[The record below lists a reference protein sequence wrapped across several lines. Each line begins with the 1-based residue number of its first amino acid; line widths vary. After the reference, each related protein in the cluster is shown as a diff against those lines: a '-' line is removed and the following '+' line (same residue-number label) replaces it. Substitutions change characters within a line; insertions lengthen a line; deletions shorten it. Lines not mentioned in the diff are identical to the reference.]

1 MPPPLVDSFENWE
14 GNSQYSPM
22 GNNYGNPLFN
32 LLMKS
37 MLGNNYNPM
46 PVNGQSMYDAHIERQ
61 RSMHFMDLQR
71 SSMANN
77 MLFQKIG
84 FSNSSAANILGAA
97 SGSPEGM
104 IAKMLSP
111 LVGGNPMAAS
121 MQMYAGL
128 SGAGVM
134 GNFGRYDSITAGETM
149 QSMEELA
156 NNFYTKKSYGGPGG
170 AKENI
175 ENRFVEQ
182 IMERATTPDGLK
194 DLKAAGIDKAL
205 DLSTL
210 DKDSSGNLTDEGK
223 ASLKS
228 RAEALKKQITDQ
240 ESDIGRKIDEASRQ
254 NTMQANAGLDIS
266 KKFKEAMA
274 ANDNALKVAAEKK
287 LQDYLEKEIKLDPTE
302 INKLKDSS
310 GKLDTSKIDA
320 KFAQM
325 KEPSFLNNIRDQN
338 RQAAAAG
345 GIYTGFDFEK
355 TRGFKLEDITSGFT
369 RAADLR
375 MLGDRKK
382 QTPAQAMADF
392 SKHGMGAM
400 SAARSVFG
408 DKSGSELVGKIS
420 DLVGAS
426 AVDLGSEKGA
436 NEIEDLLRKTNA
448 TARVAGVSIKTMLAI
463 IDSTRQLAANNPAL
477 QNMNAGAS
485 TEIALKAVSTA
496 ARMGAQM
503 SAEDYRK
510 AGGGQGL
517 ATKEIEAGT
526 TFAASDMGRADIA
539 LLHTVKTLKPEA
551 YNQVE
556 GMLKRGEITA
566 ETLTNQ
572 GKLNQ
577 LAKTLGMDPS
587 QLSTQVLQNPLVA
600 QEGLKDKKI
609 SSTVSTDI
617 MRATAVRSLDDQFK
631 AKNID
636 LEKEYRRTGDMS
648 KVKLKAFMA
657 AGTEGELRNSLNV
670 YGSQFFDEI
679 AQRVND
685 PKGEK
690 KSQFDALVKEQAEQE
705 KAMSKRMDASQAGVK
720 SQIFDAIL
728 KGNGLKD
735 TAQKVAEVFAVTK
748 PMATSQD
755 PNVLKTTQEA
765 QKATEESMAL
775 LTGPGGKKK
784 TDDELAKQKSAS
796 GGSAVMEI
804 LNKQISAGR
813 EAAKVYGK
821 NEDAAEL
828 KDLKIVGSAEDQG
841 KAIQEALKTIKNT
854 DYASAEEASEDLKKL
869 REKERSGKPL
879 EALEKERLQ
888 ALNLLG
894 STVTNEKGFSVMK
907 QGKFSLRSLMA
918 ASPAAH
924 ADRLAKYELEKSKEG
939 LVQNAGEQLELI
951 AKQTPITREGQT
963 EQATLKETLNQ
974 YRDKKTGKV
983 DYKKMYDEYQHKS
996 GYFKS
1001 LSEDKMRS
1009 LNEGQFGTKMQG
1021 VTNLLEKEQD
1031 RIAAAGGPSA
1041 GDPSKAMGASMDSL
1055 KESIEKLNESV
1066 ATGGAMASA
1075 ITNLATQLAT
1085 LLNGGGRAPL
1095 PQSP

>member
-1 MPPPLVDSFENWE
+1 MAAPLVDSFENWE

-97 SGSPEGM
+97 AGSPEGLT
-104 IAKMLSP
+104 AKMLSP

-156 NNFYTKKSYGGPGG
+156 NNFYTKKSYEGPGG
-170 AKENI
+170 VKENI

-182 IMERATTPDGLK
+182 IMSRGETSAGLD

-205 DLSTL
+205 DLDSL
-210 DKDSSGNLTDEGK
+210 DKDSSGKLTDKGK

-240 ESDIGRKIDEASRQ
+240 ESDIGKRIDEASRLNIQ
-254 NTMQANAGLDIS
+254 TANAGLDIS
-266 KKFKEAMA
+266 KEFKDAMDG
-274 ANDNALKVAAEKK
+274 NDAALKVVAEKR
-287 LQDYLEKEIKLDPTE
+287 LNDYLEKELKLDASE
-302 INKLKDSS
+302 INKLKTAS
-310 GKLDTSKIDA
+310 GALDTSKINT
-320 KFAQM
+320 KLTQM
-325 KEPSFLNNIRDQN
+325 KGPNFLNNIRDQN
-338 RQAAAAG
+338 KQAAAAG

-375 MLGDRKK
+375 MLGDRKN

-510 AGGGQGL
+510 AGGAQGL
-517 ATKEIEAGT
+517 ATKEIEAGQ

-539 LLHTVKTLKPEA
+539 LLQTVKTLKPEA
-551 YNQVE
+551 YDQVE
-556 GMLKRGEITA
+556 GMMKRGEITA

-577 LAKTLGMDPS
+577 LAKTLGMDPG
-587 QLSTQVLQNPLVA
+587 QLSTEVLQNPLVA
-600 QEGLKDKKI
+600 QEGLKDKRI
-609 SSTVSTDI
+609 ASVVATDI

-631 AKNID
+631 AKGID
-636 LEKEYRRTGDMS
+636 LEKIYRQTGDMG
-648 KVKLKAFMA
+648 KVKQIAFMKS
-657 AGTEGELRNSLNV
+657 AGQKELQSSLNV

-690 KSQFDALVKEQAEQE
+690 RAKLDALVKEQAEQE
-705 KAMSKRMDASQAGVK
+705 KAMSKRMDASHAGVK

-735 TAQKVAEVFAVTK
+735 TAQKVSEVFAITK
-748 PMATSQD
+748 PMADSKD

-765 QKATEESMAL
+765 QKATEESIAL
-775 LTGPGGKKK
+775 LTGPGGRKK
-784 TDDELAKQKSAS
+784 TDDEIAKEKSAS

-821 NEDAAEL
+821 TEDAAEL
-828 KDLKIVGSAEDQG
+828 KDLAIGGTPEDQG
-841 KAIQEALKTIKNT
+841 KAIQEAMKTIKNT

-879 EALEKERLQ
+879 EALEKERLH

-939 LVQNAGEQLELI
+939 LVRNAGEQLEQI
-951 AKQTPITREGQT
+951 SKNTPITREGQA

-1001 LSEDKMRS
+1001 LSEDKMKS

-1021 VTNLLEKEQD
+1021 VTKLLEQEQD
-1031 RIAAAGGPSA
+1031 RIAAAGGPSG
-1041 GDPSKAMGASMDSL
+1041 GDPAKAMGASVDAL
-1055 KESIEKLNESV
+1055 KESVDKLNESV
-1066 ATGGAMASA
+1066 STGGAIGSA
-1075 ITNLATQLAT
+1075 IANLATQLAT
-1085 LLNGGGRAPL
+1085 LLNGGNRAPS
-1095 PQSP
+1095 PQL